1 MRAVLGVHWKDWCW
15 SWNSTTL
22 ATWCEELTYLK
33 RPWCWE
39 RLKVGGEGD
48 DRGWDGWM
56 ASLTR
61 WTWVWVNSG
70 SWWWTGRPSVLQP
83 MGSQNQTWLSD
94 WTELIFLK
102 AFPALV
108 TFHCRLWS
116 YLQNLNETML
126 YFRYKVFKT
135 NTLPRPIENTGI
147 LWKSPFQPLFSVVTQ
162 IPLNS
167 VTLDLL
173 LVPRNLA
180 LLSLCPGILF
190 FTSIFAANETISLRP
205 PQMSNPGVKS
215 QYCQL
220 WLALDT
226 SIEVY

>member
-1 MRAVLGVHWKDWCW
+1 MLKLKSNIW
-15 SWNSTTL
+15 
-22 ATWCEELTYLK
+22 TWCEELSRLK
-33 RPWCWE
+33 RPSCWE

-70 SWWWTGRPSVLQP
+70 SWWWTGRPSVLQS
-83 MGSQNQTWLSD
+83 MGSQNQTRLSD
-94 WTELIFLK
+94 WIELIFLN

-126 YFRYKVFKT
+126 YFRYTVFKT

-162 IPLNS
+162 IPLYS
-167 VTLDLL
+167 VTPDLL

-180 LLSLCPGILF
+180 LLSLCPEILF
-190 FTSIFAANETISLRP
+190 FTPIFAANETLH
-205 PQMSNPGVKS
+205 
-215 QYCQL
+215 L
-220 WLALDT
+220 
-226 SIEVY
+226 

>member
-1 MRAVLGVHWKDWCW
+1 MLQ
-15 SWNSTTL
+15 ST
-22 ATWCEELTYLK
+22 
-33 RPWCWE
+33 
-39 RLKVGGEGD
+39 
-48 DRGWDGWM
+48 
-56 ASLTR
+56 
-61 WTWVWVNSG
+61 
-70 SWWWTGRPSVLQP
+70 
-83 MGSQNQTWLSD
+83 GSQNQTWLSD